1 MTNQHGGQPDA
12 GCGVVEGGYGPI
24 DIDELRKL
32 FLFEK
37 LTDGQLTKLA
47 TSGKVVAFEAGQ
59 DVVTQGEPAECFAV
73 LISGEIQMIQETVSA
88 GTVAMPRTS
97 QPGVYGGA
105 TSAYLADRA
114 PDTYQH
120 TLRATAPTRMFIL
133 PAKKFAHIVTEWFPM
148 AMHLLDGVLSGG
160 RMQREIIDRRQRL
173 TALGTI
179 TAGLTHE
186 LNNPAAAAV
195 RAVGELRQLIKESR
209 MQLAQLAE
217 DGIPPQKLRT
227 MIEMQDACASAV
239 GQLPPRSPLEISD
252 AEDELGEALEAI
264 GVDDAWDLAPALVNA
279 GFDQMNLDKIVQKVG
294 REHVPG
300 AVRWLADAVEIS
312 QMLNE
317 VTEATERITKL
328 LASAKQ
334 YSQMDRAPFQ
344 MVDVHDLLDSTVTI
358 FRGKIGPGIT
368 VVTDF
373 DRTLPEIPA
382 YAGELNQVWTNLI
395 HNALDAMGSE
405 GTLTI
410 RTAHDEDEAI
420 IEIGDTGPGVPDAIK
435 DRIFEPFFTTKT
447 VGQGTGLGLDIS
459 YRIVAGRHG
468 GELKCRSVPG
478 DTWFEV
484 RLPLKETV
492 QTQP

>member
-1 MTNQHGGQPDA
+1 MT
-12 GCGVVEGGYGPI
+12 I

-32 FLFEK
+32 FLFER
-37 LTDGQLTKLA
+37 LTDEQLTKLA
-47 TSGKVVAFEAGQ
+47 LSGAMRSYAQ
-59 DVVTQGEPAECFAV
+59 DETILRQGDPAECFAV
-73 LISGEIQMIQETVSA
+73 MVEGEIQMIQETVTA
-88 GTVAMPRTS
+88 GTVAMPRSS

-105 TSAYLADRA
+105 TSAYLGDRA
-114 PDTYQH
+114 PERYQH
-120 TLRATAPTRMFIL
+120 SLRATAPTRMFLL

-148 AMHLLDGVLSGG
+148 AMHLLDGMMSGG
-160 RMQREIIDRRQRL
+160 RLQREIIDRRQRL

-186 LNNPAAAAV
+186 LNNPSAAAV
-195 RAVGELRQLIKESR
+195 RAVSELRTLIRTSR

-217 DGIPPQKLRT
+217 DGIPPERLRAL
-227 MIEMQDACASAV
+227 IEMQESCTAAV
-239 GQLPPRSPLEISD
+239 GKLPPRTPMEISD
-252 AEDELGEALEAI
+252 AEDDLGEALDEL
-264 GVDDAWDLAPALVNA
+264 GVEDAWELAPALVNA
-279 GFDQMNLDKIVQKVG
+279 GFGRVHLEKVHKKVG
-294 REHVPG
+294 EEHTG
-300 AVRWLADAVEIS
+300 AALHWLAEAIEIS
-312 QMLNE
+312 QMLGE
-317 VTEATERITKL
+317 VTEATERITSL

-344 MVDVHDLLDSTVTI
+344 VCDVHDLLDSTIAI
-358 FRGKIGPGIT
+358 FRGKIPPGIT
-368 VVTDF
+368 VVTDY
-373 DRTLPEIPA
+373 DRTLPPIPA

-395 HNALDAMGSE
+395 HNALDAMGEE

-420 IEIGDTGPGVPDAIK
+420 VEIGDTGPGVPDAIK

-468 GELKCRSVPG
+468 GELKARSAPG

-484 RLPLKETV
+484 RLPLRESV
-492 QTQP
+492 AVASPAA